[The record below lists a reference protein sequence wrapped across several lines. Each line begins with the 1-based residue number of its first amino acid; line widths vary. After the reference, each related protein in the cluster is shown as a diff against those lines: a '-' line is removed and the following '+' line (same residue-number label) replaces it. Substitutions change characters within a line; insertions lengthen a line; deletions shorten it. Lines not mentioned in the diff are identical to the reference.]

1 MHSNMETQILDA
13 TMTALRNQGLDAEVT
28 ARDVPLRATHRR
40 VDALARIGVD
50 GRTVEYLIEA
60 KRRLTPAMLGAA
72 LAQLDQLR
80 AHDNRPQVLVTDYVT
95 PPLAERL
102 KTTNTQF
109 ADTAGN
115 AYLRLPGMLVWVTG
129 KKPQGIVTGDRTPR
143 AFQPTGI
150 KLLFGLICL
159 PELAAA
165 PYREIADKTGTAL
178 GTINWVMRD
187 LREMGYLAAV
197 KGTRRL
203 NATKR
208 MLDEWALAY
217 ARTLRPKLL
226 IGRYRAATFQD
237 WQQWQLEKHEALWGG
252 EPAGA
257 LLTQYLKPGVLTIYA
272 KQVPGRMVLDHKLAT
287 AANRQAG
294 DGLVEFRNKFW
305 KFNVTAKEQHIVP
318 PALVYADLLATGD
331 ARCIETARLVYDGNL
346 ARLFPEG

>member
-1 MHSNMETQILDA
+1 MEAPILDA
-13 TMTALRNQGLDAEVT
+13 AMTALRNQGLDAEVT

-60 KRRLTPAMLGAA
+60 KRRLTPAMLGAT

-102 KTTNTQF
+102 KTMNTQF

-129 KKPQGIVTGDRTPR
+129 KKPQGAVTGDRIPR

-150 KLLFGLICL
+150 KLLFGLICK

-165 PYREIADKTGTAL
+165 PYREIANQTGTAL

-187 LREMGYLAAV
+187 LQELRFLTVIKRG
-197 KGTRRL
+197 RRL

-208 MLDEWALAY
+208 ILDEWALAY
-217 ARTLRPKLL
+217 ARVLRPKLL
-226 IGRYRAATFQD
+226 LGRYQTPTVD
-237 WQQWQLEKHEALWGG
+237 GWQQWHPENEAALWGG
-252 EPAGA
+252 EPAAA
-257 LLTQYLKPGVLTIYA
+257 LLTQYLRPGALTLYA
-272 KQVPGRMVLDHKLAT
+272 KHVPGRMVVERKLT
-287 AANRQAG
+287 IVRNYLVDDRI
-294 DGLVEFRNKFW
+294 VEFRNKFW
-305 KFNVTAKEQHIVP
+305 DFEAPTGKPHIVP

-331 ARCIETARLVYDGNL
+331 ARCIETAKLVYDDNL

>member
-1 MHSNMETQILDA
+1 MEPQILDA
-13 TMTALRNQGLDAEVT
+13 AITALRNHGLDAEIT
-28 ARDVPLRATHRR
+28 ARDVPLRATQRR
-40 VDALARIGVD
+40 ADALARIGVD
-50 GRTVEYLIEA
+50 GRTVEYLVEA
-60 KRRLTPAMLGAA
+60 KRRLTPATLGAA
-72 LAQLDQLR
+72 IAQLDQLK
-80 AHDNRPQVLVTDYVT
+80 AHDKRPHILVTDYVT

-102 KTTNTQF
+102 RAMNTQF

-129 KKPQGIVTGDRTPR
+129 KKPQDTVTADRTPR

-150 KLLFGLICL
+150 KLLFGLFCL

-187 LREMGYLAAV
+187 LRELGFLIAIKRV
-197 KGTRRL
+197 RRL

-226 IGRYRAATFQD
+226 MGRYRAPTLQD
-237 WQQWQLEKHEALWGG
+237 WQQWRPEKEGALWGG
-252 EPAGA
+252 EPAAA
-257 LLTQYLKPGVLTIYA
+257 LLTQYLKPGVLTIYG
-272 KQVPGRMVLDHKLAT
+272 KQVPGRMVLEHKLTTAT
-287 AANRQAG
+287 RAMTDDQI
-294 DGLVEFRNKFW
+294 VEFRNKFW
-305 KFNVTAKEQHIVP
+305 DFDMPEDKLHLVP

-331 ARCIETARLVYDGNL
+331 GRCIETAKLVYDGHL

>member
-1 MHSNMETQILDA
+1 MDTHILDA
-13 TMTALRNQGLDAEVT
+13 AMTALRNQGLEAEVT
-28 ARDVPLRATHRR
+28 ARDVPLRTPYTRA
-40 VDALARIGVD
+40 DALARIGVD

-60 KRRLTPAMLGAA
+60 KRRLTPAMLGAV
-72 LAQLDQLR
+72 LAQLEQLKTQ
-80 AHDNRPQVLVTDYVT
+80 DNRPQVLVTDYVT

-102 KTTNTQF
+102 KETQTQF
-109 ADTAGN
+109 ADTLGN

-129 KKPQGIVTGDRTPR
+129 NKPKEAVTADRVPR

-165 PYREIADKTGTAL
+165 PYRKITDKTKTAL

-197 KGTRRL
+197 KRNRRL

-226 IGRYRAATFQD
+226 VGRYDAPTFQD
-237 WQQWQLEKHEALWGG
+237 WQQWHPEKYGALWGG

-257 LLTQYLKPGVLTIYA
+257 LLTQHLRPGILTIYA
-272 KQVPGRMVLDHKLAT
+272 KQIPGRMVLDHKLAA
-287 AANRQAG
+287 AANRQTEN
-294 DGLVEFRNKFW
+294 GLVEFRNKFW
-305 KFNVTAKEQHIVP
+305 EFDAPAREQNIVP

-331 ARCIETARLVYDGNL
+331 ARCRETAKLVYDGHL

>member
-1 MHSNMETQILDA
+1 METQILDA
-13 TMTALRNQGLDAEVT
+13 AMAALRNQGLDAELT
-28 ARDVPLRATHRR
+28 ARDVPLRTPHRR
-40 VDALARIGVD
+40 ADALARIGID
-50 GRTVEYLIEA
+50 GRTDEFLIEE
-60 KRRLTPAMLGAA
+60 KRRLTPAMLGAT
-72 LAQLDQLR
+72 LAQLEQLK
-80 AHDNRPQVLVTDYVT
+80 AQDNRPQVLVTDYVT

-102 KTTNTQF
+102 KAENTQF

-129 KKPQGIVTGDRTPR
+129 KKPQKATAADRTPR

-159 PELAAA
+159 PELAAT
-165 PYREIADKTGTAL
+165 PYREIADKTKTAL

-187 LREMGYLAAV
+187 LREMGYLAAT
-197 KGTRRL
+197 KRHRRL

-226 IGRYRAATFQD
+226 MGRHRAPTFQD

-257 LLTQYLKPGVLTIYA
+257 LLTQYLRPGVLTIYA
-272 KQVPGRMVLDHKLAT
+272 KQVPGRMVLDYKLAT
-287 AANRQAG
+287 VLNRQAE

-305 KFNVTAKEQHIVP
+305 EFDVPAETPHIVP

-331 ARCIETARLVYDGNL
+331 ARCIETARRVYDGHL
-346 ARLFPEG
+346 ARLFPKG